1 MSRILDD
8 DIVEVT
14 VIDEEIIDGEV
25 IDNSS
30 TYNNYGNNNSNYNN
44 HNFYQTD
51 NADNIV
57 SDKNSTITVLLCWFG
72 GIFGLHRLYLGR
84 FISGIIYLLTGG
96 LFGIGI
102 FFDLFSISLGSLRD
116 GKGKYV
122 ITSKVAR
129 SISRVWLIFIVISFV
144 FSLFT
149 GAINIIFNLISV
161 ALGFILAIF
170 GL

>member
-1 MSRILDD
+1 MSKIIDD

-30 TYNNYGNNNSNYNN
+30 NYSSNGRNYNN
-44 HNFYQTD
+44 PNFYETSENSHLISNKD
-51 NADNIV
+51 GNIA
-57 SDKNSTITVLLCWFG
+57 VLLCWFG
-72 GIFGLHRLYLGR
+72 GILGLHRFYLGR
-84 FISGIIYLLTGG
+84 FTSGIIYLLTGG
-96 LFGIGI
+96 FFGIGV
-102 FFDLFSISLGSLRD
+102 FLDLFSISLGALRD
-116 GKGKYV
+116 GKGKFV
-122 ITSKVAR
+122 ITNKLAR
-129 SISRVWLIFIVISFV
+129 TISRIWLIFIVISFV

-149 GAINIIFNLISV
+149 GAINILFNLISI